1 MLLRVVYTHHLTF
14 HGPFVTKR
22 YQTWDRGEHRR
33 EWAALRHIH
42 EHAGDLAPRPVE
54 ARLDDRPPAI
64 TMSRVPG
71 DPLAVPLSAAQM
83 AAVADAVTQ
92 LWAVPHPDDASL
104 GRWSDDL
111 RFARRLTAGPRP
123 VAGIRAEAFDAAVH
137 WWTGR
142 DPDQLRRRPAITVLG
157 HRDPNLSNYLWDGRR
172 VRIVDFEDAAISDP
186 ATELAIMAEHLAWR
200 DAGADALRG
209 RFTVDQDRLLAAR
222 RLWAMFWLRLLLPG
236 GPAAD
241 RNPPG
246 HRRISGKAIAG
257 VAPATI
263 LTQPSLLWPPFMRDG
278 QPQRVAVPTVRRPVL
293 AAPRNCR

>member
-1 MLLRVVYTHHLTF
+1 MLLRVVHTHHLTF
-14 HGPFVTKR
+14 HGPFVTKKYR
-22 YQTWDRGEHRR
+22 TWERGEHRR
-33 EWAALRHIH
+33 EWAVLRHLH

-54 ARLDDRPPAI
+54 ARLDDSPPAI

-71 DPLAVPLSAAQM
+71 EPLAVPLSAAQL
-83 AAVADAVTQ
+83 AG
-92 LWAVPHPDDASL
+92 L

-123 VAGIRAEAFDAAVH
+123 TAGILAEAFDAAVH
-137 WWTGR
+137 WWTGP
-142 DPDQLRRRPAITVLG
+142 DPDQLRRRPASTVLG
-157 HRDPNLSNYLWDGRR
+157 HRDPNPSNYLWDGRR

-200 DAGADALRG
+200 DAGADTLRG
-209 RFTVDQDRLLAAR
+209 RCTVDQDRLLAAR

-246 HRRISGKAIAG
+246 TAESQAKR
-257 VAPATI
+257 
-263 LTQPSLLWPPFMRDG
+263 LLELL
-278 QPQRVAVPTVRRPVL
+278 QQRP
-293 AAPRNCR
+293 